1 MNPHI
6 PNFEEI
12 TQFFSLLDLGVLLTV
27 GLIFVILRGSS
38 VYSKKVEDINSRL
51 QASLNLK
58 RKKEE
63 DLLLLNRT
71 LHEMN
76 RDLEFANIIE
86 AFEKGA
92 TKIFEARAHVGVYIA
107 EPSNPNAYMLSDSRQ
122 SDFYIPILNYDASA
136 LQSTNHDEPLHVDCD
151 TFVIDPS
158 LVTDC
163 VSFRMSAYGLSGLV
177 VLSKINSGKIT
188 SDEAVLFQN
197 LVKHLT
203 TSLQNASL
211 LMKVEDANKSK
222 TAFLANM
229 SHEIRTPLNAL
240 MGFSQMIVRNDL
252 CNDSKEQL
260 SLSITK
266 NGEQLL
272 RLVDDILDLSKAEA
286 GKIVV
291 LNREV
296 SLERMIDE
304 IKSVM
309 ARRAHERKIEFSM
322 SANGPIPDTI
332 FTDALRVKQVLLNLI
347 GNAIK
352 FTDTGYVRM
361 QVAHALEDQK
371 NVLVFRV
378 EDSGIGIAPHM
389 REAIFQPFSQADNSY
404 TRRFGGTGLGLAVS
418 TRLAAELGGDL
429 DIIASEPGVGSVFQ
443 FRVDVGDLA
452 NAKWSDHLSETAA
465 SVALDKVEIKDRLL
479 DSNILLVEDSPDN
492 QDFFSFYLQQAGAHV
507 TLVDNGVEAVKLAL
521 TNSYDV
527 ILMDIQIPGID
538 GKEATKRIRAEEYR
552 GPIIALTAHALTA
565 EREECL
571 ASGCNT
577 QISKPVSGENLVLGV
592 QKILQ
597 RGAHGFTNRNVQKI
611 Y

>member
-1 MNPHI
+1 MAVHI
-6 PNFEEI
+6 PNSNELF
-12 TQFFSLLDLGVLLTV
+12 QLFSLVDLGVLLTI
-27 GLIFVILRGSS
+27 GLIFFILRSNAIHARQ
-38 VYSKKVEDINSRL
+38 VENINGRL
-51 QASLNLK
+51 QISLVNKQK
-58 RKKEE
+58 REE

-76 RDLEFANIIE
+76 KDLEFANIIE
-86 AFEKGA
+86 AFERGA
-92 TKIFEARAHVGVYIA
+92 ARIFDTRAHVGVYIA
-107 EPSNPNAYMLSDSRQ
+107 EPSHPNSYTLSDSRQ
-122 SDFYIPILNYDASA
+122 SEFYIPIISIPNVESSNEREDQLD
-136 LQSTNHDEPLHVDCD
+136 LDCKL
-151 TFVIDPS
+151 FVKEAQMVS
-158 LVTDC
+158 DC
-163 VSFRMSAYGLSGLV
+163 LSYRMSAYGLSGLV
-177 VLSKINSGKIT
+177 VLSKVNAENISSSEKI
-188 SDEAVLFQN
+188 LFQN
-197 LVKHLT
+197 LIKHLSA
-203 TSLQNASL
+203 SLQNASL

-252 CNDSKEQL
+252 SIESKEQL
-260 SLSITK
+260 SDSITK

-272 RLVDDILDLSKAEA
+272 RIVDDILDLSKAES
-286 GKIVV
+286 GKLVV
-291 LNREV
+291 VKREV
-296 SLERMIDE
+296 VLERMIEE
-304 IKSVM
+304 IKSIM
-309 ARRAHERKIEFSM
+309 NPRAQDRKIDFSIEA
-322 SANGPIPDTI
+322 SGRIPDSI
-332 FTDALRVKQVLLNLI
+332 FTDAIRVKQILLNLI

-352 FTDTGYVRM
+352 FTDNGYVRVK
-361 QVAHALEDQK
+361 VAHEARDEK
-371 NVLVFRV
+371 HSLVFRV
-378 EDSGIGIAPHM
+378 EDSGIGIPAHM
-389 REAIFQPFSQADNSY
+389 RTAIFQPFSQGDNSY
-404 TRRFGGTGLGLAVS
+404 TRRFGGTGLGLAIS

-429 DIIASEPGVGSVFQ
+429 EIVSSQPGVGSVFQ
-443 FRVDVGDLA
+443 LRIDVGDCE
-452 NAKWSDHLSETAA
+452 NVSWSDHFKNEDTMP
-465 SVALDKVEIKDRLL
+465 VAKVEIKDRLR

-538 GKEATKRIRAEEYR
+538 GKEATKRIRAEDYS

-592 QKILQ
+592 QKMLQ
-597 RGAHGFTNRNVQKI
+597 RGANGFTNRNVQKI